1 MGCESSQLHKETF
14 LIRKESMSTEGD
26 ASLELQK
33 FIDKQRGNVLDL
45 YHFSKVMSRNSA
57 IVRKVL

>member
-1 MGCESSQLHKETF
+1 
-14 LIRKESMSTEGD
+14 MSTEGD

-33 FIDKQRGNVLDL
+33 FINKQRGNVFEL

-57 IVRKVL
+57 IIRKVL